1 MRRTLFVLLAVLLL
15 GTGAAYADNTQYT
28 LLSAVTTTG
37 ASATSVTALAP
48 SGSDLWVVQASGTFG
63 EGTAV
68 KMETSLDGT
77 NWTTA
82 YPGSGAAAIV
92 TGDIIIGPMCNC
104 LVRANVSVHE
114 GGGKTVTIKATL
126 VGAGQLRY
134 Q

>member
-1 MRRTLFVLLAVLLL
+1 MRKFLALLAVLLL
-15 GTGAAYADNTQYT
+15 WAGAAFADNTQYT

-48 SGSDLWVVQASGTFG
+48 SGSDLWVVQASGTF
-63 EGTAV
+63 TAATVV
-68 KMETSLDGT
+68 KLETSLDGT
-77 NWTTA
+77 NWDTA
-82 YPGSGAAAIV
+82 VAAML
-92 TGDIIIGPMCNC
+92 TGEVWVGPMCNC